1 MQRSPPRGIQLHDN
15 DTRPAVSIVMATY
28 NRPSVLAFAIES
40 VLAQEF
46 ADWELIVVGDACADQ
61 TAALVSSYGDP
72 RISYVNLTTNFG
84 EQSGPNNVGIA
95 RARGTYVAFL
105 NHDDI

>member
-1 MQRSPPRGIQLHDN
+1 MQACSAAHREASNCNN

-46 ADWELIVVGDACADQ
+46 ADWELIVVGDACADE
-61 TAALVSSYGDP
+61 TAALVS
-72 RISYVNLTTNFG
+72 
-84 EQSGPNNVGIA
+84 
-95 RARGTYVAFL
+95 
-105 NHDDI
+105 